1 MPSPERTGY
10 RSTRFALIVTVI
22 ALLALVITP
31 TAIPAPSSPRVKG
44 AIVVV
49 AGNIDPHVLRQ
60 AGVTHVAVALTDDNL
75 RDFATSSWDGFV
87 QGGFHVARD
96 TTEASIRAT
105 ARDTASLVQS
115 HGLEFLIED
124 TEAHKADLPD
134 GVVKPER
141 LQWTEWLFSELRSRL
156 GPSFPLYN
164 VTVGIDSSPAV
175 VNHAA
180 LRRHNIVPIWEAYDG
195 NGVTLGVGRTA
206 AKAVGEGWSSPQIA
220 IGDKSLDTDLP
231 QSESQG
237 LAGVWLWAPDNGP
250 ALGIAPRGRP
260 QETGQ
265 LAAMRTPAQAG
276 IIPVPNPCELPVVGN
291 VCDAVSGA
299 VTKVAAEAGEFVMRG
314 VTAWVTNAAVWVTG
328 KVGSLIEKTTS
339 PDLTAS
345 WFEGQYGTM
354 VGVAGALA
362 LLMLMLAVIQS
373 VMRQDIGLLVRS
385 AFGYLPMAFVLAG
398 VAIAA
403 TGLLVAIT
411 DDISSAVVSGLGTEQ
426 SDNLLQSVGDAY
438 KNALDEES
446 GIPLFG
452 VFLGAIIL
460 AIGAFVLWLELIIRD
475 AAIYVCVFFLPLT
488 FVAMIWPA
496 TSRWARRLVELLIAI
511 ILAKFVIVAILSLAS
526 AAIANTTV
534 ATGEGNTFERMIAG
548 AALLVLAAW
557 SPFALLRLIPMME
570 GAAAS
575 VVGQR
580 SAMSAAA
587 GSAGVHSP
595 ATYMRQAMDRSSRP
609 SSPPAYPTT
618 GGTTYAP
625 ARATDGT
632 DGLAR
637 GRVGDSPDRS
647 TSESPPGEGAAGARS
662 GRPSDS
668 GGGTVDPSARRPS
681 APPTSSGQ
689 PRSPTA
695 TEPPPTRPGPS
706 SSPPAERPRPPEPFP
721 PPPAPRSRPPEPP
734 PDQGPPRDGG
744 DA

>member
-1 MPSPERTGY
+1 MPSLERTGY

-22 ALLALVITP
+22 ALLALVIVP
-31 TAIPAPSSPRVKG
+31 TAIPAPSSPRLKG

-49 AGNIDPHVLRQ
+49 AGNIDPQVLRQ

-87 QGGFHVARD
+87 HGGFHVARD

-115 HGLEFLIED
+115 HGLQFLIED

-134 GVVKPER
+134 GVVKPDR

-180 LRRHNIVPIWEAYDG
+180 LRRHNVIPIWEAYDQ

-206 AKAVGEGWSSPQIA
+206 AKAVGEGWSTPQIA

-231 QSESQG
+231 QTERQD

-250 ALGIAPRGRP
+250 ALGGAKARPR
-260 QETGQ
+260 ETAQ
-265 LAAMRTPAQAG
+265 LAAARTPAQAA
-276 IIPVPNPCELPVVGN
+276 ILPVPNPCELPVVGN

-328 KVGSLIEKTTS
+328 KVGGLIEKTTS

-373 VMRQDIGLLVRS
+373 VIRQDAGLLVRS

-398 VAIAA
+398 VAIAG

-411 DDISSAVVSGLGTEQ
+411 DDISRAVVSGLGTEQ
-426 SDNLLQSVGDAY
+426 SNNLLQSVGDAY
-438 KNALDEES
+438 KNALDEGS

-496 TSRWARRLVELLIAI
+496 TSRWARRLVELLVAI

-526 AAIANTTV
+526 AAIANTDV

-557 SPFALLRLIPMME
+557 SPFALMRLIPMME

-580 SAMSAAA
+580 SAMTAAA

-609 SSPPAYPTT
+609 SSPRAYPTT
-618 GGTTYAP
+618 GGTTYAD
-625 ARATDGT
+625 ARATERDS
-632 DGLAR
+632 LAR
-637 GRVGDSPDRS
+637 GRAGNAPE
-647 TSESPPGEGAAGARS
+647 TSEGVPGEAGAGARS
-662 GRPSDS
+662 GRPSEA
-668 GGGTVDPSARRPS
+668 GGGTVDPSERRPS
-681 APPTSSGQ
+681 APPTNYAQ

-695 TEPPPTRPGPS
+695 TESPPARPGPS
-706 SSPPAERPRPPEPFP
+706 DPPPPERPRPPEPP
-721 PPPAPRSRPPEPP
+721 PTPPARRPRPPEPP

-744 DA
+744 DG

>member
-1 MPSPERTGY
+1 M
-10 RSTRFALIVTVI
+10 VI

-44 AIVVV
+44 AIVVA
-49 AGNIDPHVLRQ
+49 AGNIDPQVLRQ

-87 QGGFHVARD
+87 HGGFHVARD

-134 GVVKPER
+134 GVIKPER

-180 LRRHNIVPIWEAYDG
+180 LRRHNIIPIWEAYDG

-220 IGDKSLDTDLP
+220 IGDKSLETDLP
-231 QSESQG
+231 QTEREG
-237 LAGVWLWAPDNGP
+237 LTGVWLWAPDNGP

-260 QETGQ
+260 HDTAQ
-265 LAAMRTPAQAG
+265 LAAVRTPAQAG
-276 IIPVPNPCELPVVGN
+276 IIP
-291 VCDAVSGA
+291 
-299 VTKVAAEAGEFVMRG
+299 
-314 VTAWVTNAAVWVTG
+314 AAVWVTG
-328 KVGSLIEKTTS
+328 KVGGLIEKTTS

-345 WFEGQYGTM
+345 WFEGQYGVM

-362 LLMLMLAVIQS
+362 LLMLMLAIIQS
-373 VMRQDIGLLVRS
+373 VIRQDIDLLVRS
-385 AFGYLPMAFVLAG
+385 AFGYLPMAFILAG

-411 DDISSAVVSGLGTEQ
+411 DDISRAVVSGLGTEQ

-438 KNALDEES
+438 KNALDEGS

-496 TSRWARRLVELLIAI
+496 TGRWARRLVELLIAI

-534 ATGEGNTFERMIAG
+534 ATGEGNMFERMIAG

-595 ATYMRQAMDRSSRP
+595 AAYMRQAMDRSSRP

-618 GGTTYAP
+618 GGTTYAH
-625 ARATDGT
+625 ARATERT
-632 DGLAR
+632 N
-637 GRVGDSPDRS
+637 
-647 TSESPPGEGAAGARS
+647 SERPPGESAMGARS
-662 GRPSDS
+662 GPPSDS
-668 GGGTVDPSARRPS
+668 GGGTVDPSTRGPS
-681 APPTSSGQ
+681 APSTSYAQ
-689 PRSPTA
+689 PNSPTA
-695 TEPPPTRPGPS
+695 TEAPPTRPVPS
-706 SSPPAERPRPPEPFP
+706 PPPPAERPRPPEPP
-721 PPPAPRSRPPEPP
+721 PHPPARRPRPQEPP
-734 PDQGPPRDGG
+734 PDRGPPLDGG

>member
-1 MPSPERTGY
+1 
-10 RSTRFALIVTVI
+10 
-22 ALLALVITP
+22 
-31 TAIPAPSSPRVKG
+31 
-44 AIVVV
+44 
-49 AGNIDPHVLRQ
+49 
-60 AGVTHVAVALTDDNL
+60 
-75 RDFATSSWDGFV
+75 
-87 QGGFHVARD
+87 
-96 TTEASIRAT
+96 
-105 ARDTASLVQS
+105 
-115 HGLEFLIED
+115 
-124 TEAHKADLPD
+124 
-134 GVVKPER
+134 
-141 LQWTEWLFSELRSRL
+141 
-156 GPSFPLYN
+156 
-164 VTVGIDSSPAV
+164 
-175 VNHAA
+175 
-180 LRRHNIVPIWEAYDG
+180 
-195 NGVTLGVGRTA
+195 
-206 AKAVGEGWSSPQIA
+206 
-220 IGDKSLDTDLP
+220 
-231 QSESQG
+231 
-237 LAGVWLWAPDNGP
+237 
-250 ALGIAPRGRP
+250 
-260 QETGQ
+260 
-265 LAAMRTPAQAG
+265 
-276 IIPVPNPCELPVVGN
+276 VVGN

-328 KVGSLIEKTTS
+328 KVGGLIEKTTS

-373 VMRQDIGLLVRS
+373 VIRQDAGLLVRS

-398 VAIAA
+398 VAIAG

-411 DDISSAVVSGLGTEQ
+411 DDISRAVVSGLGTEQ
-426 SDNLLQSVGDAY
+426 SNNLLQSVGDAY
-438 KNALDEES
+438 KNALDEGS

-496 TSRWARRLVELLIAI
+496 TSRWARRLVELLVAI

-526 AAIANTTV
+526 AAIANTDV

-580 SAMSAAA
+580 SAMTAAA

-609 SSPPAYPTT
+609 SSPRAYPTT
-618 GGTTYAP
+618 GGTTYAD
-625 ARATDGT
+625 ARATERDS
-632 DGLAR
+632 LAR
-637 GRVGDSPDRS
+637 GRAGNAPE
-647 TSESPPGEGAAGARS
+647 TSEGVPGEAGAGARS
-662 GRPSDS
+662 GRPSEA
-668 GGGTVDPSARRPS
+668 GGGTVDPSERRPS
-681 APPTSSGQ
+681 APPTNYAQ

-695 TEPPPTRPGPS
+695 TESPPLRPGPS
-706 SSPPAERPRPPEPFP
+706 DPPPPERPRPPEPP
-721 PPPAPRSRPPEPP
+721 PTPPARRPRPPEPP
-734 PDQGPPRDGG
+734 PDQGPPHDGG
-744 DA
+744 DG